1 MTLMVHPVLEAYLL
15 KGWWKSRR
23 RAWEKEF
30 AIKLAVESNSN
41 LEFLEYHVY
50 NALGEDITPD

>member
-1 MTLMVHPVLEAYLL
+1 MTLMVHPVLEAYLQQ
-15 KGWWKSRR
+15 GWWKSRR
-23 RAWEKEF
+23 RAWRRNSRSSS
-30 AIKLAVESNSN
+30 VESNSN